1 MSGMANVEKD
11 VKHAL
16 PRSGRALCLL
26 LFALAWFQLSYA
38 SHQFEHVAGDLTG
51 ACVVCTQMERLD
63 AAALHESA
71 EAPAGAVAPAAVTG
85 RDGIVPAVPV
95 RRYESRAPPVT

>member
-1 MSGMANVEKD
+1 MSGIANVEKD
-11 VKHAL
+11 LRHAL
-16 PRSGRALCLL
+16 PKSGRPLWLL
-26 LFALAWFQLSYA
+26 LFALAWFQVSYA

-63 AAALHESA
+63 TAAFHEPASIA
-71 EAPAGAVAPAAVTG
+71 AGAVAPVTVT
-85 RDGIVPAVPV
+85 RQDGIVLAVPV